1 MYTSSV
7 AWAWSSSRIANE
19 NVSPCN
25 LGASAASTRRWRLKP
40 WARRD
45 RGNTGAQGGGGR
57 GRWRSG
63 LTDTSRYRLTLAF
76 RQALAAAARWRYPT
90 RNPAI
95 DAGRHPE
102 PRIEELLPFTRNE
115 IDALAVELGSR
126 YGPLVVFAAETEL
139 RTNEWMALERRD
151 IDRSA
156 TAVIV
161 QRRYADG
168 VLTRPTRKRSGRAAG
183 CR

>member
-1 MYTSSV
+1 M
-7 AWAWSSSRIANE
+7 
-19 NVSPCN
+19 
-25 LGASAASTRRWRLKP
+25 
-40 WARRD
+40 
-45 RGNTGAQGGGGR
+45 
-57 GRWRSG
+57 
-63 LTDTSRYRLTLAF
+63 
-76 RQALAAAARWRYPT
+76 
-90 RNPAI
+90 
-95 DAGRHPE
+95 
-102 PRIEELLPFTRNE
+102 LPFTRNE